1 MNKIYRD
8 NIDTIKPYEPGKPI
22 EEVQRELGLKKVI
35 KLASN
40 ENPLGTSKK
49 VLAAI
54 TRAAKDAYLYP
65 DGGTYRIKKNL
76 SKFLGVKQT
85 EIILGNGSNEIIEF
99 LLRGFVLPG
108 DHVVSSDMTFL
119 VYPLATQVAGGKY
132 IQTAIKNFRYDLT
145 AMAKAVDKRTRL
157 VFIAN
162 PNNPTGSYVSESEVD
177 QFIASVPKDVIICL
191 DEAYADFVEAKD
203 YPNSLKYLKKENIIV
218 LRTFSKSYG
227 LAGLRLGYG
236 LANERLIG
244 YLHKIRQP
252 FNVNSLAQAAGE
264 AALEDQAY
272 LKQTQRVVFQ
282 GRKFL
287 QDQFKAMGLY
297 FIPSQANFVLVCVKQ
312 NSRELFQ
319 ALLRRG
325 IIIRDMT
332 AYGLNEWIRVTV
344 GTMPEN
350 QLFIRELKK
359 LLSVKEKR

>member
-1 MNKIYRD
+1 MYKS

-40 ENPLGTSKK
+40 ENPLGPSKK

-54 TRAAKDAYLYP
+54 QQAAKTVQLYP
-65 DGGTYRIKKNL
+65 DGGMFRVKKAL
-76 SKFLGVKQT
+76 AKYHGVKPS
-85 EIILGNGSNEIIEF
+85 EIILGNGSNEIIE
-99 LLRGFVLPG
+99 LLVRGFISPG

-119 VYPLATQVAGGKY
+119 VYPLATQTAGGKY
-132 IQTAIKNFRYDLT
+132 IQKAMKTFRYDLP
-145 AMAKAVDKRTRL
+145 ALEKSVDKKTRV

-162 PNNPTGSYVSESEVD
+162 PNNPTGSYVSEAELD
-177 QFIASVPKDVIICL
+177 LFIESVPKDVIICL
-191 DEAYADFVEAKD
+191 DEAYVDFVEAKD
-203 YPNSLKYLKKENIIV
+203 FPKSLKYLKMENVII
-218 LRTFSKSYG
+218 LRTFSKSFG

-264 AALEDQAY
+264 AALGDQAY
-272 LKQTQRVVFQ
+272 LKQTQKVVFQ

-297 FIPSQANFVLVCVKQ
+297 FVPSQANFVLVCVKK
-312 NSRELFQ
+312 NAKDLFQ
-319 ALLRRG
+319 KLLRKG
-325 IIIRDMT
+325 VIVRDMT
-332 AYGLNEWIRVTV
+332 AYGLNEWIRVSV
-344 GTMPEN
+344 GTMAEN

-359 LLSVKEKR
+359 LLGK